1 MYSILKICGAAI
13 ISVVLAQVLKNRGS
27 SLSGHLSEITGVT
40 ILISVIASLSPL
52 ISFVRELITGTEG
65 SSDVIPL
72 LMTVVAIAIV
82 CQTVCDI
89 CKDNGENTLSS
100 VVEFAGNAEIILLS
114 LPIIKKL
121 LDTAFG
127 AMAI

>member
-1 MYSILKICGAAI
+1 MYNILKIGGAAI
-13 ISVVLAQVLKNRGS
+13 ISVVLAQILKNRGS
-27 SLSGHLSEITGVT
+27 SLSGHLTEITAVT

-52 ISFVRELITGTEG
+52 VSFVRGLISGGDGET
-65 SSDVIPL
+65 DVINL
-72 LMTVVAIAIV
+72 LMTVVAVAII

-100 VVEFAGNAEIILLS
+100 VVEFAGNCELILLS

-121 LDTAFG
+121 LDTAIG
-127 AMAI
+127 ALAI